1 MNTSANFSNK
11 DNIANTTVL
20 AAAALAIVSG
30 LFTGNADAA
39 QAVPAVQKME
49 AIVVT
54 AKRLPAPKLDTII
67 VTAPRIASRA

>member
-1 MNTSANFSNK
+1 MNTEATSK
-11 DNIANTTVL
+11 DNIANISVL
-20 AAAALAIVSG
+20 AAAALAIASG

-39 QAVPAVQKME
+39 PTQAVQKME

-54 AKRLPAPKLDTII
+54 AKRLPAPKLDTIV

>member
-1 MNTSANFSNK
+1 MNTETTSK
-11 DNIANTTVL
+11 DNVANITVL
-20 AAAALAIVSG
+20 AAAALAIASG

-39 QAVPAVQKME
+39 QPAQAVQKME

-54 AKRLPAPKLDTII
+54 AKRLPAPKLDTIV